1 MKVQFDPVG
10 EVQSRVVVGTL
21 LAHGD
26 ELRSLG
32 VVHLALFGSVARRSA
47 GPDSD
52 VDVLIDVSPERPFSL
67 FALGEVRSRLVELLG
82 RDVDLVIRDDLR
94 PELRDDIAADLIPVF

>member
-1 MKVQFDPVG
+1 MKVRVDPVG
-10 EVQSRVVVGTL
+10 AVQSRVVVGTL

-47 GPDSD
+47 RPDSD

-82 RDVDLVIRDDLR
+82 RDIDLVIRDDLR
-94 PELRDDIAADLIPVF
+94 PELRDEIAADLIPVF